1 MILVVASLFIKI
13 WFIFFIIYY
22 ITIKRKKLE
31 EASIEGN
38 NNGNENLNGKLI
50 RNTSWFTKLIFD

>member
-1 MILVVASLFIKI
+1 LVVASLYIKI

-50 RNTSWFTKLIFD
+50 RNTS